1 MTPQDDDEAAEPVA
15 LDQDDHDDVTATRP
29 LPELDTADQ
38 KRASPDQLPTIGH
51 VGRYAL
57 KYCIGEGGLGTVYA
71 AHDPLLSRLIA
82 IKTMQVSLPEADR
95 EQFNALF
102 MNEAKAAGSLNH
114 PHIVTLYDAGVG
126 AQGAYIAMELLRG
139 KDLRQLL
146 AIGWRPTPSQAALIV
161 RRVADALSY
170 AHHKGVIHRDIKP
183 ANIFMVGRTQPR
195 VLDFGIA
202 RIRQVGSESSSDGL
216 SRFGDFVGG
225 SPYYMAPEQIRR
237 EPVDRRVDVYAL
249 GVILYELLSGRRAFG
264 GNDLDEIQHGVL
276 TKTPRLAHEVNPEV
290 PKALAEIAARA
301 MSRDLVQ
308 RTRSARVLSQ
318 ELREWLDSQSDFK
331 GGNKSG
337 NPAKAPEAVAGKA
350 ASGEALSGASAS
362 AANREQ
368 PRRGGRVLAV
378 AGVVSLA
385 LLGVGGWMAWQQWGT
400 PAPQVAQAPVN
411 EVVKVPV
418 TTPAVAVAPQAVPA
432 SSPVVAEVGTAAPA
446 SAVVAAPVV
455 VAAPAAAPVPQTLPP
470 AAIVAT
476 PPAPAPVAVAPAPM
490 AVASVAAA
498 SVSPPVVAKPLPTG
512 TVKLAISPWGRVFV
526 GRKAMG
532 VTPPLN
538 QLTLPQGKHVITIR
552 NDDFPPYSRTVE
564 VKPGQSV
571 SVSHAF

>member
-15 LDQDDHDDVTATRP
+15 LENDDHDDVTATRP
-29 LPELDTADQ
+29 LPEPDTAEL

-114 PHIVTLYDAGVG
+114 PHIVTLYDAGTG
-126 AQGAYIAMELLRG
+126 GQGAYIAMELLRG

-202 RIRQVGSESSSDGL
+202 RIRQVGSEASNDGL

-249 GVILYELLSGRRAFG
+249 GVILYELLAGRRAFG
-264 GNDLDEIQHGVL
+264 GNDLEEIQHGVL

-290 PKALAEIAARA
+290 PRVLAEIAARA

-318 ELREWLDSQSDFK
+318 ELREWLDSQSDYK

-337 NPAKAPEAVAGKA
+337 NPLKATAEAGSGKAVAGEGPA
-350 ASGEALSGASAS
+350 GVSAGSGKS
-362 AANREQ
+362 AAPAGLSRA
-368 PRRGGRVLAV
+368 LAV
-378 AGVVSLA
+378 TGVLGLA
-385 LLGVGGWMAWQQWGT
+385 LVVAGGWLAWQQWGAT
-400 PAPQVAQAPVN
+400 QPQAAPASVSTPVPTPVAAAVPPVVAPVAVSAPPPVAVVAEAASAVVPAPDAVVAPPPQPLPV
-411 EVVKVPV
+411 
-418 TTPAVAVAPQAVPA
+418 TPAVAP
-432 SSPVVAEVGTAAPA
+432 PVT
-446 SAVVAAPVV
+446 VAAPTPTPVAEPVV
-455 VAAPAAAPVPQTLPP
+455 PP
-470 AAIVAT
+470 AAK
-476 PPAPAPVAVAPAPM
+476 PV
-490 AVASVAAA
+490 
-498 SVSPPVVAKPLPTG
+498 PVPTG
-512 TVKLAISPWGRVFV
+512 TVKLAISPWGSVFV

-552 NDDFPPYSRTVE
+552 NDDFPPYSRTIE
-564 VKPGQSV
+564 VKPGQTV